1 MNKNE
6 ILVVSGFGRCGTSLV
21 MQMLYDGGMPV
32 YYDKVG
38 SFETDKS
45 TQLPRNDKWLEDC
58 KGKAV
63 KILDL
68 HRFVPTPRFDY
79 RFIWLSRRPRDQ
91 AASTVKFW
99 KATGNRFNK
108 KDHELKTHL
117 RVSYTRDIAT
127 CLDVIRGLANKR
139 LPLMM
144 QFEDII
150 ANPLSSAGKLSNFI
164 ENTLDIDKM
173 AKAVLPRKP
182 ECLDYMMED
191 QIMEK
196 YKE

>member
-6 ILVVSGFGRCGTSLV
+6 ILVVSGFLV

>member
-32 YYDKVG
+32 YYDKAG
-38 SFETDKS
+38 SFETDKA
-45 TQLPRNDKWLEDC
+45 TQLPRNDKWLDDC

-79 RFIWLSRRPRDQ
+79 RFIWISRRPRDQ

-99 KATGNRFNK
+99 KATGNRFRK
-108 KDHELKTHL
+108 KDQELKTHL
-117 RVSYTRDIAT
+117 RVSYTRDMTI
-127 CLDVIRGLANKR
+127 CNDVMLALANRK
-139 LPLMM
+139 LPLML
-144 QFEDII
+144 QFENII
-150 ANPLSSAGKLSNFI
+150 TNSLDSAGRISNFV
-164 ENTLDIDKM
+164 EEPLDIDKM
-173 AKAVLPRKP
+173 KMAVLPRQP

-196 YKE
+196 YKT